1 MGYIYKITNTIN
13 DKSYIGISIH
23 PPEKGRVRDH
33 LSGYGNRIISNAVK
47 KYGRDAFTYEIL
59 EDNIFLELLPDLEI
73 AYIKQYKTVA
83 PFGYNLTHGGDG
95 TLGYRYSAEQRRK
108 LSETRKGEKNG
119 FFGKK
124 HSAETLLEIG
134 EASKGR
140 KHSAETCRRI
150 SEAQKGRKRKKC
162 SPETLRK
169 MSEANKGENN
179 PNYGKKRSA
188 ETLQK
193 ISDTKKGTFEK
204 RLGMPLLAFHIRIN
218 LFLRAGWSFRRIA
231 KRLRIPPA
239 TVHKYKNIDSLLNK
253 T

>member
-23 PPEKGRVRDH
+23 PPEKSRVRDH
-33 LSGYGNRIISNAVK
+33 LSGHGNRIISNAVK

-73 AYIKQYKTVA
+73 SYIKHYQTVA
-83 PFGYNLTHGGDG
+83 PFGYNLTHGGEG
-95 TLGYRYSAEQRRK
+95 TLGYRPSAEHRRK

-124 HSAETLLEIG
+124 HSAETLLKIG

-162 SPETLRK
+162 SPKSRRK
-169 MSEANKGENN
+169 MSEAQKGKNN

-188 ETLQK
+188 ETLRK
-193 ISDTKKGTFEK
+193 ISETKKEAFEK

-218 LFLRAGWSFRRIA
+218 LFLRAGWSLRRIA
-231 KRLRIPPA
+231 KGLRIPPA
-239 TVHKYKNIDSLLNK
+239 TVHKYKNIASLLNK